1 VKTKEEVD
9 EPLMSWWWKKKES
22 VVDEDWR
29 GSCWWRVKTKED
41 PVDDGKKEREAKN
54 CWWRVEDWTL
64 KSEEKTVDAG
74 EKRRSLPLL
83 IKSEDWRGCRWWWKK
98 NRERQ
103 IVVDEVSKT
112 ELWSLK
118 RKLLSVDYGEKTR
131 SLPTAAVDEDWRGS
145 REPSIL
151 KILSSEIRN
160 LG

>member
-1 VKTKEEVD
+1 
-9 EPLMSWWWKKKES
+9 MSWWWKKKES

-103 IVVDEVSKT
+103 IVVDEESKT

-131 SLPTAAVDEDWRGS
+131 SLPTAVVDEDWRGS